1 MSGGSSGGSPP
12 LRRKIVV
19 LGFRGIGKT
28 AVTTHFVEGRFT
40 EKYDP
45 TIEGNYEHRVKISNA
60 VFDVQIID
68 TAGMVRAATESVR
81 NQQGTHTEGT
91 HTEDRLRGHAVPC
104 IGAAHGRF
112 RAQTKPHDPHTA
124 PRGLQN
130 SNSKRKLN
138 YLGMHLLDLSNNKI
152 PDLLG
157 SKLVSARRAWTSS
170 ASHPIAP
177 SNWCARVALAGRG
190 GQDRPCRPRLP
201 TELPRPARLQGRP
214 QPVHPGAERP
224 HRLPG

>member
-124 PRGLQN
+124 PRGLQ
-130 SNSKRKLN
+130 SFPVPLHLSLS
-138 YLGMHLLDLSNNKI
+138 HLLTLPPS
-152 PDLLG
+152 PHTAPP
-157 SKLVSARRAWTSS
+157 VSTATGRVLEHFTAGLRR
-170 ASHPIAP
+170 
-177 SNWCARVALAGRG
+177 CGRVPFAVL
-190 GQDRPCRPRLP
+190 
-201 TELPRPARLQGRP
+201 
-214 QPVHPGAERP
+214 
-224 HRLPG
+224 HRLAQLS